1 MNNKLEEQL
10 AKAIEKAMGVAEKT
24 GEFVIEQAPELLRE
38 FYAWHIAE
46 HCLIMVL
53 SATAIIMPWIFKKVI
68 PTCEDELDK
77 MNFFGK
83 DVHMGFAIPGYIVGI
98 GMAIFAAIEFCNH
111 AMLLV
116 KILVAPKLYL
126 IEYFLK

>member
-1 MNNKLEEQL
+1 MNDKLEDQL

-46 HCLIMVL
+46 HCLMMVL
-53 SATAIIMPWIFKKVI
+53 SATVIIMPWVYRKVL
-68 PTCEDELDK
+68 PTCDEYMDK
-77 MNFFGK
+77 MSFFGK
-83 DVHMGFAIPGYIVGI
+83 DVHAGFAIPGYIVGI
-98 GMAIFAAIEFCNH
+98 GMAIFAAIGFCEH

-126 IEYFLK
+126 IEYFLQ